1 MANAKGKGTPSCSF
15 RAGRC
20 ALLSFKGIA
29 GGAAACTN
37 NGFIRLK
44 EVDSDLT
51 EMDFLTPA
59 DLWPRL

>member
-1 MANAKGKGTPSCSF
+1 MAHVNGKGTPSCSF
-15 RAGRC
+15 RASCCMR
-20 ALLSFKGIA
+20 LRFKGIA
-29 GGAAACTN
+29 SKAFAFTN

-44 EVDSDLT
+44 EVDSDLS